1 MLRAPIK
8 RINLFLPHKLA
19 AGGFFME
26 DEVFSALLPPRAA
39 EERAARRAHLAANTL
54 TDGALAEG
62 RARLAA
68 SASDRHAALLSIAEG
83 YDET

>member
-26 DEVFSALLPPRAA
+26 DEVFSALLALLSA
-39 EERAARRAHLAANTL
+39 EELTAKRAHLAANTL
-54 TDGALAEG
+54 TDGVLAEG
-62 RARLAA
+62 MARLAA